1 MNDAA
6 TAWDDVDESDVV
18 LPAPSQADTLELI
31 INVFELVQQQQQLI
45 EGLWLRAHGTPFEPT
60 PKQKHTL
67 TAANISVWL
76 MRSDVED
83 YRAGRI
89 ADDTAAASTSEP
101 TPAPMPVDPEAYAD
115 IDQVAHH
122 LGVSKATIMR
132 MVHDERFPPPD
143 RLSAKRR
150 GWKAGVVRSWPGYE
164 IVMARRAERTKRP
177 RNSARR
183 R

>member
-1 MNDAA
+1 MVN
-6 TAWDDVDESDVV
+6 SR
-18 LPAPSQADTLELI
+18 
-31 INVFELVQQQQQLI
+31 ELVQQQQSLI
-45 EGLWLRAHGTPFEPT
+45 EELWFRVHGTPFQPT

-67 TAANISVWL
+67 TTANISVWL

-89 ADDTAAASTSEP
+89 ADDHAVPTSEP
-101 TPAPMPVDPEAYAD
+101 TPASLSVDPEAYAD

-132 MVHDERFPPPD
+132 MVHDERFPRPD

-164 IVMARRAERTKRP
+164 IVMARRAVRTKRP
-177 RNSARR
+177 RNSGRR

>member
-1 MNDAA
+1 MNYAA
-6 TAWDDVDESDVV
+6 ADWDDVDESDVV

-31 INVFELVQQQQQLI
+31 INVFELVQQQQCLI
-45 EGLWLRAHGTPFEPT
+45 EELWLRVHGTPFQPT

-67 TAANISVWL
+67 TAANLSVWL

-89 ADDTAAASTSEP
+89 ADDTAAAP
-101 TPAPMPVDPEAYAD
+101 TPEPAPAPLPVDPEAYAD